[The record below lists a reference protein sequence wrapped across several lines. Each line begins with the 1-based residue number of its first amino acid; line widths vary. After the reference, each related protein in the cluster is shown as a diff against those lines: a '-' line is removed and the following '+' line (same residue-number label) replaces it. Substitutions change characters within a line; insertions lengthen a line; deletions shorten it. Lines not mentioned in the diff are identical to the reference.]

1 LASINIA
8 NVIKFKDT
16 FVDDVKGILYLVM
29 EFADGGDLA
38 VIKKL
43 FRVKYQGIR
52 KKDHTLQKMLFGR

>member
-1 LASINIA
+1 MDKKDKENAVNEVRLLASINIT

-38 VIKKL
+38 VK
-43 FRVKYQGIR
+43 FE
-52 KKDHTLQKMLFGR
+52 